1 MGWLACSGVAP
12 PCIARSSVARSGITR
27 SGVSRSSVAR
37 STRTRSSITSRDVP
51 QRSVRWRSTTCSGI
65 TLSSVAWASVASSRV
80 AIRNLVKSCL
90 AIPRFRRRFS
100 RGGCPSRCG
109 GYVRLGHHFHPRAR
123 GPILI
128 FNVIQ
133 LKNPA
138 ELFNF
143 LGRQGAVARG
153 RDIQFQE
160 SNLHAPQ
167 FFD

>member
-12 PCIARSSVARSGITR
+12 PCIARSSVARSG
-27 SGVSRSSVAR
+27 VSR

-51 QRSVRWRSTTCSGI
+51 QRSVRWRSTTCSGM
-65 TLSSVAWASVASSRV
+65 TWSWPSVACSRV

-109 GYVRLGHHFHPRAR
+109 RYVRLGHHFHPRAR

-153 RDIQFQE
+153 RDVQFQE
-160 SNLHAPQ
+160 ADFHAAQLLH
-167 FFD
+167 